1 MANNDLSNTENILIK
16 TDENNLIYVDPNSVL
31 VDGEVQP
38 RSVAQEKLVMYVNLE
53 ADIIPRTTLATE
65 GNTNSNSTLRTVA
78 KGTLNFL
85 SSQVGNSSN
94 PDDRNFNTNW
104 TDAYLERTQ
113 KIDKDG
119 NPIGDP
125 FQSDGSGQSFGIQS
139 ISIQVKGANFIPQ
152 VVIDFV
158 DVRGKTLFESPA
170 NSPYKAFFHV
180 PWPIFY
186 LTIKGYYGKAIRYR
200 LHLVSFS
207 SRFNSATGNFEVT
220 TKFVGSTYAFMND
233 IPLKAIL
240 NCPYMFIKTI
250 EGSQR
255 FNESTGLYEKK
266 ALKSS
271 RGYQIL
277 KSVYSEMKQKKLIPQ
292 DFPVKTLREICTIAS
307 TLDRRLEQ
315 QIFAEVIDPKVLD
328 GLRSYREELD
338 KFQIRVN
345 GWKNKNLDL
354 TLYTDKT
361 INNNFEPTR
370 GYGLKAKKKDD
381 LVTIT
386 GATDSN
392 TLEYIL
398 VTFSEELKKYQKTF
412 NDNVKNTKEAINVS
426 TKILS
431 NTLPPIKSYY
441 QTLPDNASI
450 VWVLYDKLISDIQSL
465 KKTFFEQNT
474 KIEKEIERKMNNFIK
489 NPNLGF
495 GFEPTVR
502 NLFGVLMAN
511 AEVYVRLMKDVH
523 NDAFNLANERKD
535 LIGKFSDETVGDSI
549 YPWPEVKK
557 VTPSDKQ
564 RVIAYPGEP
573 ELQDKLKSFNGL
585 LWPEVSFL
593 EEFLAVSTNVKDP
606 LVEKEGGVNDLQY
619 VFDSNQDESKIKDI
633 NTLFAIQK
641 TIPYSS
647 RIPVSFIYEIY
658 ERAKQLTLVDSFDS
672 NSLLEL
678 ANIEFETIQEVIGED
693 VDVLD
698 FLKTQIKSKDDLV
711 KRMFE
716 LSPFERY
723 SYYEESLPTTEYVRE
738 VLDKPF
744 KIEQYRGMSDG
755 KKFDLTKY
763 PKLTNFILNYTPES
777 YRKNIFPF
785 NSTKY
790 LSYIDKD
797 KFTDEEFKFQGVF
810 KVGEQDEIISTPVDM
825 KAWVKSPYNE
835 NSQLFNMFT
844 QSLFISGNTT
854 NILNTPYFHKQL
866 YSDFTKTTSFG
877 KYAGSAYLLLNSL
890 PYLDLKDNI
899 TFSRTEGTTL
909 YDTTV
914 NLLRPKRMSS
924 IFREIG
930 GTHYVPYH
938 LIVKW
943 GSIYHRYKKYVIDG
957 VDILTGFTT
966 SNSSTLTTNI
976 DTNKFFNDNQTTTPF
991 TAYTFNTT
999 NVVRSNN
1006 KDVGVHP
1013 YYDAVYHQVVNGYNH
1028 YVVSS
1033 GNTSFSGNTNNKTIN
1048 GRVRS
1053 RENGLNYWT
1062 QYVDNSKFD
1071 TTDLRYTLLPSD
1083 GDNEYINLKDKPNG
1097 RQPSDFGFTE
1107 SEQYNFRVLWEDE
1120 YINESF
1126 SGKTFSSPTEYNLS
1140 SGLDIFEI
1148 NTTLK
1153 KVYDLIATFSPQIL
1167 DEFEDIFLQFSSE
1180 FVEIEDPYKKFEN
1193 VKYDNFQ
1200 KLLKEIVSVEKKSD
1214 DGTVIEDVIKKIKTR
1229 QKEKLVTLSDQFNEN
1244 LNLLKITLG
1253 NPKELDSYVLSG
1265 YVEGT
1270 ETWQPFDNVSQSVNT
1285 KYITLYVGENPDTGI
1300 DYKNFFSISNIALTE
1315 ENVLLFRP
1323 IILIYGGY
1331 IKAGNPNTKTEFV
1344 KYLKEN
1350 IFDKATTSTEVG
1362 GANNRLN
1369 KFLLQLTSKF
1379 SSLVLEKTNDS
1390 SIDFVDGY
1398 NNRQLKVE
1406 LYNTFKSFN
1415 DKWVAGNSLG
1425 QRLLFEEFL
1434 FLDRANRDIGS
1445 KAYLNISKFV
1455 DLASNKNDKANLYSA
1470 ISMLLKDSGFDMRAL
1485 PAYVNF
1491 YGTNISNRS
1500 KITPSKKVAE
1510 NLFGTFLDVDYVESS
1525 PKIIV
1530 QYIGPSSKRPADMDK
1545 ENNKFN
1551 DDSFDISNRNK
1562 NPLIVTLPE
1571 LYDVDQLSKSNKVV
1585 AFEVSFGDQYQNI
1598 FKGVTLDQTTLK
1610 NTSESFVVLEN
1621 LARSESGAGTYN
1633 VDISLFDYYK
1643 QASYSCDVTCMGNV
1657 MIQPT
1662 MYFYLKNIPMFRGT
1676 YWITE
1681 VSHSIRNNN
1690 IETSF
1695 KGTRIPVASLPDP
1708 EDSFVSS
1715 YKSLLDKIT
1724 NSARAIV
1731 KKADPANTAGT
1742 TEQTISTS
1750 FGNFVTDMGST
1761 LIKGEELIQ
1770 TAGISEF
1777 GVPYNGFGNEKYI
1790 QKVKYKQSNG
1800 TEGTWFRAKVA
1811 RMGMESKI
1819 YEISDSTHMSLLSR
1833 LRNVENVN
1841 SQGETGLKWEE
1852 LKVLSN
1858 SHLFYSTKFQL
1869 TGSVTADK
1877 VITGKTVFL
1886 NPNNNKQITLNPKYN
1901 IDRRIQTLDVSG
1913 PVNVGPFVEGYGIGL
1928 SNKLMSELGI
1938 QEGEI
1943 LYFRI
1948 E

>member
-1 MANNDLSNTENILIK
+1 MANNDLSNSENILIK

-31 VDGEVQP
+31 VNGEVQP

-53 ADIIPRTTLATE
+53 ADIIPRTTLATD
-65 GNTNSNSTLRTVA
+65 GNPNSNSTLRTVA

-85 SSQVGNSSN
+85 SSQVGDSSN
-94 PDDRNFNTNW
+94 PQDRNFNTNW
-104 TDAYLERTQ
+104 TDAYLETKQ
-113 KIDKDG
+113 TKDKDG

-152 VVIDFV
+152 VAIDFV
-158 DVRGKTLFESPA
+158 DVRGKTLFESPE

-207 SRFNSATGNFEVT
+207 SRFNSNTGNFEVS

-240 NCPYMFIKTI
+240 NSPYMFIRTV
-250 EGSQR
+250 EGSEK

-271 RGYQIL
+271 KGYQIL
-277 KSVYSEMKQKKLIPQ
+277 KSVYSEMKQKKLLPE
-292 DFPVKTLREICTIAS
+292 DFPVKTLREVCAIAS
-307 TLDRRLEQ
+307 TLDKKLEQ
-315 QIFAEVIDPKVLD
+315 QIFDQVIDPNVLD
-328 GLRSYREELD
+328 GLRAYREEIN
-338 KFQIRVN
+338 KFEIRLN

-354 TLYTDKT
+354 TLYTDKFF
-361 INNNFEPTR
+361 IDKEPTR
-370 GYGLKAKKKDD
+370 GYGLKTKKKDE
-381 LVTIT
+381 LIKIT

-392 TLEYIL
+392 TLEYVL
-398 VTFSEELKKYQKTF
+398 VTFSQELKKYQKTF
-412 NDNVKNTKEAINVS
+412 NDNVKKGEGAVNVN

-431 NTLPPIKSYY
+431 NTLPPVKNYY
-441 QTLPDNASI
+441 DTLTDNPSI
-450 VWVLYDKLISDIQSL
+450 VFVLYDKLISDVQSL

-474 KIEKEIERKMNNFIK
+474 KIEKEIEKKMNNIIK
-489 NPNLGF
+489 NPKLGF

-502 NLFGVLMAN
+502 NLFGILMAN

-523 NDAFNLANERKD
+523 NDAFNLANDRKTV
-535 LIGKFSDETVGDSI
+535 IGKFSDETVGESI
-549 YPWPEVKK
+549 YPWPEIKRE
-557 VTPSDKQ
+557 TPGDKQ

-573 ELQDKLKSFNGL
+573 ELQDKLKSYNGL

-619 VFDSNQDESKIKDI
+619 IFESDQDESKIKDI
-633 NTLFAIQK
+633 STLFNVQT
-641 TIPYSS
+641 TIPFSS
-647 RIPVSFIYEIY
+647 RTPVSFIYEIY
-658 ERAKQLTLVDSFDS
+658 ERAKQLTLIDSF
-672 NSLLEL
+672 NSASLREL
-678 ANIEFETIQEVIGED
+678 ADIEFETIQNVIGED
-693 VDVLD
+693 IDVLD
-698 FLKTQIKSKDDLV
+698 FLKTQIKSKEDLV
-711 KRMFE
+711 DKMLK

-723 SYYEESLPTTEYVRE
+723 KYYEDSLPTTEYIRG
-738 VLDKPF
+738 VLDRPF
-744 KIEQYRGMSDG
+744 KIQQYRQSEG
-755 KKFDLTKY
+755 KKFDLTSY
-763 PKLTNFILNYTPES
+763 SKLSDYILKYTPES
-777 YRKNIFPF
+777 YRKDIFPF
-785 NSTKY
+785 NSKKY
-790 LSYIDKD
+790 LTYIEKN
-797 KFTDEEFKFQGVF
+797 KFTDDEFKFQGIF
-810 KVGEQDEIISTPVDM
+810 KVGELDELISTPLDPI
-825 KAWVKSPYNE
+825 AWVKSLYRQ
-835 NSQLFNMFT
+835 NSNLYNMFT
-844 QSLFISGNTT
+844 QHLFIGENSTS
-854 NILNTPYFHKQL
+854 ILNTPYFHKQL
-866 YSDFTKTTSFG
+866 YTDFTKTTSFG
-877 KYAGSAYLLLNSL
+877 KYASSAYLLINSL
-890 PYLDLKDNI
+890 PYLDLEDQI
-899 TFSRTEGTTL
+899 TFTRTGENSTQQTL
-909 YDTTV
+909 PPV
-914 NLLRPKRMSS
+914 RMSS

-957 VDILTGFTT
+957 IDILTGFTA
-966 SNSSTLTTNI
+966 SNNSAVTTNI
-976 DTNKFFNDNQTTTPF
+976 NTGKFFNNNETTSPF
-991 TAYTFNTT
+991 TAFTFNST
-999 NVVRSNN
+999 NVVYSNN
-1006 KDVGVHP
+1006 KDVGIHP
-1013 YYDAVYHQVVNGYNH
+1013 YYDAIYHQVVNGYNH
-1028 YVVSS
+1028 YIVSS
-1033 GNTSFSGNTNNKTIN
+1033 GNTSFSTNTTNKVIN
-1048 GRVRS
+1048 GRFRS

-1071 TTDLRYTLLPSD
+1071 TEDLRYTLLPSD
-1083 GDNEYINLKDKPNG
+1083 GDNQYINLKNSING
-1097 RQPSDFGFTE
+1097 REPSDLGFTE
-1107 SEQYNFRVLWEDE
+1107 TEQYNFRVLWEDE

-1126 SGKTFSSPTEYNLS
+1126 SGKTFSSPTEYTLS
-1140 SGLDIFEI
+1140 LGLDIYEI
-1148 NTTLK
+1148 STNQK
-1153 KVYDLIATFSPQIL
+1153 KAYDLIATFSPQIL
-1167 DEFEDIFLQFSSE
+1167 EEFEDIFLQFSSE
-1180 FVEIEDPYKKFEN
+1180 YVDIEDPYKKFDN
-1193 VKYDNFQ
+1193 VKFDNFQ
-1200 KLLKEIVSVEKKSD
+1200 QLLKELVSVEKKSD
-1214 DGTVIEDVIKKIKTR
+1214 DGVVTEEVINKIKTR
-1229 QKEKLVTLSDQFNEN
+1229 QTEKLKTLTKQITGNS
-1244 LNLLKITLG
+1244 NLLKITLG
-1253 NPKELDSYVLSG
+1253 NPKELNSYVLSG
-1265 YVEGT
+1265 YVDGT
-1270 ETWQPFDNVSQSVNT
+1270 ETWEVFNNTTQNVNT
-1285 KYITLYVGENPDTGI
+1285 KYITLYVGENPDNDIT
-1300 DYKNFFSISNIALTE
+1300 YKDFFSVSNIALTE

-1323 IILIYGGY
+1323 IILIYAGYRRSGGV
-1331 IKAGNPNTKTEFV
+1331 NTKTAFV

-1350 IFDKATTSTEVG
+1350 IIDKATTENGVG
-1362 GANNRLN
+1362 GSNNRLN
-1369 KFLLQLTSKF
+1369 VFLLQLTSRF
-1379 SSLVLEKTNDS
+1379 SKLQIDKNNDS

-1398 NNRQLKVE
+1398 NNRQIKVE

-1455 DLASNKNDKANLYSA
+1455 DLANSKNDKTNLYSA
-1470 ISMLLKDSGFDMRAL
+1470 IAMLLKDSGFDMRAL

-1491 YGTNISNRS
+1491 YGTNLSNRS
-1500 KITPSKKVAE
+1500 KITPSKRVAE

-1545 ENNKFN
+1545 DKNKFN

-1621 LARSESGAGTYN
+1621 LARSESGAGAYN

-1695 KGTRIPVASLPDP
+1695 KGTRIPVAALPDP

-1724 NSARAIV
+1724 NAARAIV
-1731 KKADPANTAGT
+1731 KKSNESTTTST
-1742 TEQTISTS
+1742 TEQTIRTD
-1750 FGNFVTDMGST
+1750 FGNFVTDMGT
-1761 LIKGEELIQ
+1761 TKINGEEIIQ

-1777 GVPYNGFGNEKYI
+1777 GIPFNGYGNEKYI
-1790 QKVKYKQSNG
+1790 QKVMYKNSKGQN
-1800 TEGTWFRAKVA
+1800 TVWFRAKVV

-1819 YEISDSTHMSLLSR
+1819 YTITDATHMSLLSR
-1833 LRNVENVN
+1833 LRNTENVN
-1841 SQGETGLKWEE
+1841 SKGETGLQWEE
-1852 LKVLSN
+1852 LKALSN
-1858 SHLFYSTKFQL
+1858 SHSFYSTKFQF
-1869 TGSVTADK
+1869 TNSVTADK
-1877 VITGKTVFL
+1877 IITGKTVFL
-1886 NPNNNKQITLNPKYN
+1886 NPNNNKELTLNP
-1901 IDRRIQTLDVSG
+1901 IHDLDRRVQTLNVSG
-1913 PVNVGPFVEGYGIGL
+1913 PVNVGPFIDGYGIGL
-1928 SNKLMSELGI
+1928 SNKLMKDLEI
-1938 QEGEI
+1938 QEDQI
-1943 LYFRI
+1943 VYFKI